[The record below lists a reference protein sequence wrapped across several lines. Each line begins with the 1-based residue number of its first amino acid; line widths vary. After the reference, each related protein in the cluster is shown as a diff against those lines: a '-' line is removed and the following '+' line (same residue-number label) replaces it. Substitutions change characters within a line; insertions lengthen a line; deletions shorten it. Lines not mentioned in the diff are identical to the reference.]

1 MSEWKEYR
9 LGDICQT
16 NKSQYSAKEK
26 WQHFLYLDT
35 GNITKGIVDEIQAYE
50 TFETLPSRARR
61 KVVDGDIIYS
71 LVRPNQ
77 EHYGYIS
84 NPPVNL
90 LVSTGFVVISA
101 NRDVI
106 NPLFLYNYLTRA
118 EITKYLQ
125 AIGEQSVCTYPAI
138 KPNDIENL
146 VVKIP
151 SIKIQ
156 TEIASILS
164 SLDDKIAVNKKI
176 CENLEAQA
184 QALFKHWFV
193 DFAPFKDGNF
203 CANREQ
209 NETCFNS
216 AEVQPK
222 ITGKACKFV
231 ESELGLIP
239 EGWRVGTLGDICVTN
254 KRTYGS
260 SSLGIIE
267 YIDTGSVTNNKID
280 NIQVLDPKID
290 KIPSRA
296 RRAITEG
303 DILFSSVRPNQRH
316 FAYMYNP
323 NSRMVASTGFIVIT
337 ANWSGYRYYIYQY
350 LIQDS
355 VINYLQAIAE
365 QSVSTYPSINASDIT
380 NIKVIIPPDD
390 IIGNYAAILSRFM
403 GEIDRNNQ
411 ESSRLATL
419 RDTLLPKLMS
429 GQIKLSEYE

>member
-1 MSEWKEYR
+1 MIMVEWKEYK
-9 LGDICQT
+9 LGEV
-16 NKSQYSAKEK
+16 A
-26 WQHFLYLDT
+26 
-35 GNITKGIVDEIQAYE
+35 
-50 TFETLPSRARR
+50 
-61 KVVDGDIIYS
+61 S
-71 LVRPNQ
+71 L
-77 EHYGYIS
+77 
-84 NPPVNL
+84 
-90 LVSTGFVVISA
+90 STGFPFKGEKYSKEGVRVVRGDNVTIGELRWPEEKDKRWNEPFDRSEEFSLRENDIVIGMDGSRVGY
-101 NRDVI
+101 NRAQIKKEDL
-106 NPLFLYNYLTRA
+106 PLLIAQRVACIRNNEKSLQSFLYYQIFSNRFLSYIR
-118 EITKYLQ
+118 
-125 AIGEQSVCTYPAI
+125 
-138 KPNDIENL
+138 N
-146 VVKIP
+146 
-151 SIKIQ
+151 IQ
-156 TEIASILS
+156 TGSAIPHVSLKQIGDFTISLPSLDIQRNIASILS

-193 DFAPFKDGNF
+193 DFAPFKDG
-203 CANREQ
+203 
-209 NETCFNS
+209 
-216 AEVQPK
+216 
-222 ITGKACKFV
+222 KFV

-239 EGWRVGTLGDICVTN
+239 ERWRVGTLGDICVTN

-411 ESSRLATL
+411 ESSRLASL